1 MMMIFSKNS
10 HRKKEFSFVRSFV
23 RPMEKMNERKKE
35 IKKKNKRKK
44 KYARKRKNIRA
55 RGVIQ
60 QKRRS
65 KKTLA
70 NGTRFYY

>member
-35 IKKKNKRKK
+35 IKKKTKEKK
-44 KYARKRKNIRA
+44 IREKERKNIRA

-70 NGTRFYY
+70 NGKRFYY